1 MRDGYLAVLGGNKMA
16 CHGIERLEALGY
28 RVLVLDGNA
37 NAAAR
42 TSGRPFLAVD
52 FSDTDAALRALEP
65 FELDG
70 IMPLNDF
77 AVRSSSRIARE
88 RGLRGWTEET
98 AYRLTNKA
106 AMRTAW
112 REANLPQPSFYSL
125 SIEELL
131 AGHDPPWDT
140 FPCIVKPAFAG
151 GASRG
156 VHLVRD
162 WNDVRA
168 VVEATRDVYLDA
180 EVLLE
185 EFVRGTE
192 HTLEVVVR
200 NGKPFLLSISD
211 KQNYP
216 GHVSV
221 VQRLYFPGPVG
232 WPEHDRLR
240 DLVFAAC
247 DALGVT
253 DGACHFEVLLTSNG
267 PVLLEVGGRPGG
279 GLNFDPICRLSTGY
293 DYPRLLAGILT
304 GGSTRFARQEPCH
317 LAWHYF
323 DAGGGTVQCIMGID
337 DVDGADGIVDVA
349 CYERVGQPR
358 RRLTND
364 LDRPGYVLVR
374 ADSHEKARTLA
385 ERMCDRID
393 FVTCGQ
399 TPNSI
404 TFEHLD
410 TASHED
416 SGWHTR
422 DLPAGV

>member
-28 RVLVLDGNA
+28 RLLVLDGNPQ
-37 NAAAR
+37 AAAR
-42 TSGRPFLAVD
+42 TPGRPFLAVD
-52 FSDTDAALRALEP
+52 FSDTNAALRALEP
-65 FELDG
+65 FELGG

-106 AMRTAW
+106 AMRAVW
-112 REANLPQPSFYSL
+112 REANLPQPSYCSV
-125 SIEELL
+125 SIEDLL
-131 AGHDPPWDT
+131 AGQHPVWDS

-156 VHLVRD
+156 VHLVHD
-162 WNDVRA
+162 WDEARA

-180 EVLLE
+180 DVVIE
-185 EFVRGTE
+185 EYVRGTE

-200 NGKPFLLSISD
+200 DGRPTLLSISD

-221 VQRLYFPGPVG
+221 VQNLYFPGPVG
-232 WPEHDRLR
+232 WAAQDRLR

-247 DALGVT
+247 GALGVT
-253 DGACHFEVLLTSNG
+253 DGACHFEVLLTEHG

-279 GLNFDPICRLSTGY
+279 GLNFDPICRISTGY
-293 DYPRLLAGILT
+293 DYPSLLACILT
-304 GGSTRFARQEPCH
+304 GESPRFVRQEPCH

-323 DAGGGTVQCIMGID
+323 DGGDGTVQDIIGMD
-337 DVDGADGIVDVA
+337 EVDGADGVVDVE
-349 CYERVGQPR
+349 CYERVGEPR
-358 RRLTND
+358 RRLTDD
-364 LDRPGYVLVR
+364 LERPGYVLVR
-374 ADSHEKARTLA
+374 ADSHGAARTLA
-385 ERMCDRID
+385 ARVCDRIE
-393 FVTCGQ
+393 VLTHAP
-399 TPNSI
+399 TSKSLH
-404 TFEHLD
+404 TEHLA

-416 SGWHTR
+416 TGWYTR
-422 DLPAGV
+422 DMPAGV